1 MELWMFTF
9 IIPLIPP
16 VCQCHCLCHRCHMPN
31 SQIYYLNNQFPRVAN
46 FFRSHAFFFATATW
60 TAKRMPTIKITAFSS
75 NSHVTIGVSR
85 AHHVF
90 GFAFL
95 SFIERARVCVCVC
108 IRLLWYDFQVTGS
121 TTAAL
126 NCLLEECGTKCLAM
140 MMLKTIVLIIASI
153 AIIL

>member
-46 FFRSHAFFFATATW
+46 FFRSHAFFCNSNMNGEKNANDQNSGVQFE
-60 TAKRMPTIKITAFSS
+60 FSCHYWS
-75 NSHVTIGVSR
+75 LACAPCLWIR
-85 AHHVF
+85 IFVF
-90 GFAFL
+90 Y
-95 SFIERARVCVCVC
+95 RARVCVCVC

-121 TTAAL
+121 TTVAL